1 MAHNNGDASKA
12 YRLRKAKERGQ
23 VLKPIDALWLSD
35 YDATHGPKPDVT
47 NGRPTVNGTKH
58 FGASREGRKI
68 KFELQEQ
75 KEAAATGS
83 SEAAMMAAA
92 ALQERA
98 AGERLDALTVNAMN
112 VYAKSVDSWERLGN
126 MCRRMLRQYQK
137 DHLETLRTVRHHY
150 LENTSLKAQLADA
163 IKAKE
168 DDDDPVNQLVLM
180 SAAKLLGIEIPG
192 MDPQLLEAATKA
204 ATTKTAKP
212 KS

>member
-1 MAHNNGDASKA
+1 MAHNQGEAAKA
-12 YRLRKAKERGQ
+12 YRLRKAKARGQ
-23 VLKPIDALWLSD
+23 VLKPIDQLWLSD
-35 YDATHGPKPDVT
+35 YEENHPPNGAET
-47 NGRPTVNGTKH
+47 NGKVKVNGTKH
-58 FGASREGRKI
+58 LGASREGRKI

-75 KEAAATGS
+75 KEAIATGS

-112 VYAKSVDSWERLGN
+112 VYARSVDSWERLGN

-150 LENTSLKAQLADA
+150 LENTGLKAQLAEA

-192 MDPQLLEAATKA
+192 MDPALLEAATKA
-204 ATTKTAKP
+204 ATPKPSKP